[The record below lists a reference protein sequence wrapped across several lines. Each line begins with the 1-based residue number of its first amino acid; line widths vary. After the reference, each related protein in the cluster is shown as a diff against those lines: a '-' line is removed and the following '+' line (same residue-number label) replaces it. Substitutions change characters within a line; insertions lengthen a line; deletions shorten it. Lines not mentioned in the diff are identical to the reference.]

1 MVKQVKPLSDVE
13 NIGFGLLCG
22 FTDVALFQPM
32 NYWKNAVQQS
42 LPFTLNPSLLYRGV
56 AANLANNSFC
66 VGAQFWL
73 NGVWRKM
80 ITGGVNRDLSNIE
93 KVGGGV
99 FAGAASSVVAGP
111 IELVMI
117 QQQRKG
123 GTLLDTTLKMLQG
136 GHIFRGTIAMAARE
150 GLCAAAQFSGAQF
163 WRATRRNSLTRCAA
177 AAARSSTL
185 LLMGPPTSAVTT
197 ATPAPVGGAAVRLSV
212 DLDGLEVG
220 SSEWQRAARDSITN
234 AVRAPTP
241 LPPAGPRQPGSRDP
255 ADRPPPLP
263 PPLPGPR
270 RACGGGD
277 GARGGARGVERAG
290 ARARGGGEGAARRR
304 GGRADAHRA
313 GAGGVDGGGDVG
325 GRRGE
330 GGGAAGGGAVARCRA
345 LCARG
350 RQPRR
355 RRARGGGGGR
365 ADVAAQIAP
374 PRRPAAHQAPAAI
387 ESGRERE
394 RAPAVVCASNGFN
407 FTSAA

>member
-1 MVKQVKPLSDVE
+1 MVKQVKPLSDAE

-150 GLCAAAQFSGAQF
+150 GLYAGGY
-163 WRATRRNSLTRCAA
+163 LGVMPV
-177 AAARSSTL
+177 ARQYVQDNYKDSI
-185 LLMGPPTSAVTT
+185 G
-197 ATPAPVGGAAVRLSV
+197 ATPDLARFSAAMMFTPFVSV
-212 DLDGLEVG
+212 F
-220 SSEWQRAARDSITN
+220 SH
-234 AVRAPTP
+234 
-241 LPPAGPRQPGSRDP
+241 PPDTIKTCLQ
-255 ADRPPPLP
+255 
-263 PPLPGPR
+263 
-270 RACGGGD
+270 
-277 GARGGARGVERAG
+277 
-290 ARARGGGEGAARRR
+290 
-304 GGRADAHRA
+304 
-313 GAGGVDGGGDVG
+313 GDVEQTTYKG
-325 GRRGE
+325 YMQTTQHIIKERGI
-330 GGGAAGGGAVARCRA
+330 ATLWAGFPWRV
-345 LCARG
+345 G
-350 RQPRR
+350 RQILCLMLF
-355 RRARGGGGGR
+355 
-365 ADVAAQIAP
+365 DKM
-374 PRRPAAHQAPAAI
+374 
-387 ESGRERE
+387 
-394 RAPAVVCASNGFN
+394 VVTLQPIMFPHL
-407 FTSAA
+407 FEQEKKK

>member
-1 MVKQVKPLSDVE
+1 MVKQVKPLSDAE

-80 ITGGVNRDLSNIE
+80 ITGGVNRDLSNME

-163 WRATRRNSLTRCAA
+163 WRAINSAQFADAPPVLPGTPAA
-177 AAARSSTL
+177 
-185 LLMGPPTSAVTT
+185 TSA
-197 ATPAPVGGAAVRLSV
+197 
-212 DLDGLEVG
+212 
-220 SSEWQRAARDSITN
+220 
-234 AVRAPTP
+234 
-241 LPPAGPRQPGSRDP
+241 
-255 ADRPPPLP
+255 
-263 PPLPGPR
+263 
-270 RACGGGD
+270 
-277 GARGGARGVERAG
+277 
-290 ARARGGGEGAARRR
+290 
-304 GGRADAHRA
+304 
-313 GAGGVDGGGDVG
+313 
-325 GRRGE
+325 
-330 GGGAAGGGAVARCRA
+330 
-345 LCARG
+345 
-350 RQPRR
+350 
-355 RRARGGGGGR
+355 
-365 ADVAAQIAP
+365 
-374 PRRPAAHQAPAAI
+374 
-387 ESGRERE
+387 
-394 RAPAVVCASNGFN
+394 
-407 FTSAA
+407 

>member
-1 MVKQVKPLSDVE
+1 MVKQVKPLSDAE

-80 ITGGVNRDLSNIE
+80 ITGGVNRDLSNME

-150 GLCAAAQFSGAQF
+150 GLCAAAQFSAAQFSGAQF
-163 WRATRRNSLTRCAA
+163 F
-177 AAARSSTL
+177 
-185 LLMGPPTSAVTT
+185 
-197 ATPAPVGGAAVRLSV
+197 GA
-212 DLDGLEVG
+212 
-220 SSEWQRAARDSITN
+220 QF
-234 AVRAPTP
+234 
-241 LPPAGPRQPGSRDP
+241 
-255 ADRPPPLP
+255 
-263 PPLPGPR
+263 
-270 RACGGGD
+270 
-277 GARGGARGVERAG
+277 GAIR
-290 ARARGGGEGAARRR
+290 
-304 GGRADAHRA
+304 
-313 GAGGVDGGGDVG
+313 
-325 GRRGE
+325 
-330 GGGAAGGGAVARCRA
+330 
-345 LCARG
+345 
-350 RQPRR
+350 
-355 RRARGGGGGR
+355 
-365 ADVAAQIAP
+365 
-374 PRRPAAHQAPAAI
+374 
-387 ESGRERE
+387 
-394 RAPAVVCASNGFN
+394 
-407 FTSAA
+407 

>member
-1 MVKQVKPLSDVE
+1 MVKQVKPLSDAE

-150 GLCAAAQFSGAQF
+150 GLCAA
-163 WRATRRNSLTRCAA
+163 RNSLPRTSLARNSSARNSAQCADAPPVLPGTPA
-177 AAARSSTL
+177 A
-185 LLMGPPTSAVTT
+185 TSA
-197 ATPAPVGGAAVRLSV
+197 
-212 DLDGLEVG
+212 
-220 SSEWQRAARDSITN
+220 
-234 AVRAPTP
+234 
-241 LPPAGPRQPGSRDP
+241 
-255 ADRPPPLP
+255 
-263 PPLPGPR
+263 
-270 RACGGGD
+270 
-277 GARGGARGVERAG
+277 
-290 ARARGGGEGAARRR
+290 
-304 GGRADAHRA
+304 
-313 GAGGVDGGGDVG
+313 
-325 GRRGE
+325 
-330 GGGAAGGGAVARCRA
+330 
-345 LCARG
+345 
-350 RQPRR
+350 
-355 RRARGGGGGR
+355 
-365 ADVAAQIAP
+365 
-374 PRRPAAHQAPAAI
+374 
-387 ESGRERE
+387 
-394 RAPAVVCASNGFN
+394 
-407 FTSAA
+407 

>member
-1 MVKQVKPLSDVE
+1 MVKQVKPLSDAE

-80 ITGGVNRDLSNIE
+80 ITGGVNRDLSNME

-163 WRATRRNSLTRCAA
+163 RAQSILRNSAQFSDAPPVLPGTPAA
-177 AAARSSTL
+177 
-185 LLMGPPTSAVTT
+185 TSA
-197 ATPAPVGGAAVRLSV
+197 
-212 DLDGLEVG
+212 
-220 SSEWQRAARDSITN
+220 
-234 AVRAPTP
+234 
-241 LPPAGPRQPGSRDP
+241 
-255 ADRPPPLP
+255 
-263 PPLPGPR
+263 
-270 RACGGGD
+270 
-277 GARGGARGVERAG
+277 
-290 ARARGGGEGAARRR
+290 
-304 GGRADAHRA
+304 
-313 GAGGVDGGGDVG
+313 
-325 GRRGE
+325 
-330 GGGAAGGGAVARCRA
+330 
-345 LCARG
+345 
-350 RQPRR
+350 
-355 RRARGGGGGR
+355 
-365 ADVAAQIAP
+365 
-374 PRRPAAHQAPAAI
+374 
-387 ESGRERE
+387 
-394 RAPAVVCASNGFN
+394 
-407 FTSAA
+407 

>member
-1 MVKQVKPLSDVE
+1 MVKQVKPLSDAE

-80 ITGGVNRDLSNIE
+80 ITGGVNRDLSNME

-150 GLCAAAQFSGAQF
+150 GLCAAAQFSAAQF
-163 WRATRRNSLTRCAA
+163 WRAILARNSAQCADAPPFLPGTPA
-177 AAARSSTL
+177 A
-185 LLMGPPTSAVTT
+185 TSA
-197 ATPAPVGGAAVRLSV
+197 
-212 DLDGLEVG
+212 
-220 SSEWQRAARDSITN
+220 
-234 AVRAPTP
+234 
-241 LPPAGPRQPGSRDP
+241 
-255 ADRPPPLP
+255 
-263 PPLPGPR
+263 
-270 RACGGGD
+270 
-277 GARGGARGVERAG
+277 
-290 ARARGGGEGAARRR
+290 
-304 GGRADAHRA
+304 
-313 GAGGVDGGGDVG
+313 
-325 GRRGE
+325 
-330 GGGAAGGGAVARCRA
+330 
-345 LCARG
+345 
-350 RQPRR
+350 
-355 RRARGGGGGR
+355 
-365 ADVAAQIAP
+365 
-374 PRRPAAHQAPAAI
+374 
-387 ESGRERE
+387 
-394 RAPAVVCASNGFN
+394 
-407 FTSAA
+407 

>member
-1 MVKQVKPLSDVE
+1 MVKQVKPLSDAE

-99 FAGAASSVVAGP
+99 FAGAASSLVAGP

-150 GLCAAAQFSGAQF
+150 GLCAAAQILWRAILARKSGAHI
-163 WRATRRNSLTRCAA
+163 RRNALTLRP
-177 AAARSSTL
+177 SSQVRRRL
-185 LLMGPPTSAVTT
+185 SRRDAGR
-197 ATPAPVGGAAVRLSV
+197 AAVRAGQLQGLDRRDARPRSV
-212 DLDGLEVG
+212 L
-220 SSEWQRAARDSITN
+220 
-234 AVRAPTP
+234 
-241 LPPAGPRQPGSRDP
+241 
-255 ADRPPPLP
+255 
-263 PPLPGPR
+263 
-270 RACGGGD
+270 GGD
-277 GARGGARGVERAG
+277 DVHPVRLGVLAPARHDQDVLAG
-290 ARARGGGEGAARRR
+290 
-304 GGRADAHRA
+304 
-313 GAGGVDGGGDVG
+313 
-325 GRRGE
+325 
-330 GGGAAGGGAVARCRA
+330 
-345 LCARG
+345 
-350 RQPRR
+350 R
-355 RRARGGGGGR
+355 RRADDVQGVH
-365 ADVAAQIAP
+365 ADHAGATSRHRQHHHHRRHHP
-374 PRRPAAHQAPAAI
+374 PHHRRRH
-387 ESGRERE
+387 RHRHL
-394 RAPAVVCASNGFN
+394 
-407 FTSAA
+407 TSSSSACST